1 MEELESKKIIGL
13 MSGTSCDSI
22 DAGYCI
28 VNPDLSCTL
37 VDGINYEY
45 PQVIREKIFRAFSQ
59 NITLEELC
67 ELNFEIGECVAN
79 ASNVLIKKHG
89 KPDLISSHGQ
99 TVFHYPFD
107 KKEAGLSLKS
117 TLQIGE
123 SSVIAAKTEL
133 SPI

>member
-67 ELNFEIGECVAN
+67 ELNFEIGECFAN

-89 KPDLISSHGQ
+89 KPDLISLHG
-99 TVFHYPFD
+99 FS
-107 KKEAGLSLKS
+107 LS
-117 TLQIGE
+117 
-123 SSVIAAKTEL
+123 V
-133 SPI
+133 